1 MPTLIGLLATGLMLV
16 LAAIVLETMGLARW
30 LVWPTIITAL
40 VVVASITIVYRVRR
54 TYFGGDR

>member
-1 MPTLIGLLATGLMLV
+1 MPMFIGLLVAGLMLV
-16 LAAIVLETMGLARW
+16 LVAIVLEMMGLARW

-54 TYFGGDR
+54 TYFGGD

>member
-1 MPTLIGLLATGLMLV
+1 MPTLIGLLVAGLMLV
-16 LAAIVLETMGLARW
+16 LVAIVLETMGLARW

-54 TYFGGDR
+54 TYFGGD

>member
-1 MPTLIGLLATGLMLV
+1 MPTLIGLLVAGLMLV
-16 LAAIVLETMGLARW
+16 LVAIVLEGMGLARW

-54 TYFGGDR
+54 TYFGGD

>member
-1 MPTLIGLLATGLMLV
+1 MPTLIGLLVAGLMLV
-16 LAAIVLETMGLARW
+16 LVAIVLEMMGLARW

-54 TYFGGDR
+54 TYFGGD

>member
-1 MPTLIGLLATGLMLV
+1 MPTFIGLLVAGLMLV
-16 LAAIVLETMGLARW
+16 MVAIVLEAMGLARW

-54 TYFGGDR
+54 TYFGGD